1 MENYTVLTYIIGDYE
16 TVHELE
22 FDPAITPHVEYLLI
36 TDNKDLKSD
45 TWKVIYDES
54 LVNDD
59 LEPFDRVFAIRYNLF
74 KYASYDICV
83 RIDGS
88 ISINKPLDDIVQTFV
103 DGNYDG
109 CLNIHPGCDNLIEEY
124 FRWVIKRGF
133 SPFEALF
140 HIRYIQDTLRY
151 NFQTKGL
158 IELCFSINKRGVMT
172 DSIDMYM
179 KKMLAESNVANYVF
193 DAENK
198 VPHYTRLDQTLFTAL
213 IFSKY
218 NDLNWMFVRDSLFSN
233 DGYLT
238 WYAHGS
244 NNKLFVDPNT
254 FIPAYFND
262 KFVDNLF

>member
-16 TVHELE
+16 TVHEFE
-22 FDPAITPHVEYLLI
+22 FDPTTTPHVEYLLI

-88 ISINKPLDDIVQTFV
+88 IGVIKPLNEIVQTFI

-109 CLNIHPGCDNLIEEY
+109 CLNIHPGRDNIIEEC
-124 FRWVIKRGF
+124 FAWVMMRNF
-133 SPFEALF
+133 SPYKALYQ
-140 HIRYIQDTLRY
+140 IKYIKDIFNY
-151 NFQTKGL
+151 DFNTKGL
-158 IELCFSINKRGVMT
+158 IEQNITISRRGT
-172 DSIDMYM
+172 LSNSIDNDM
-179 KKMLAESNVANYVF
+179 KKMMVDGNIFNF
-193 DAENK
+193 INGDNK
-198 VPHYTRLDQTLFTAL
+198 KHYTRLDQTLITSL

-218 NDLNWMFVRDSLFSN
+218 QNFKWMFIRDSIFGEN
-233 DGYLT
+233 GFFN
-238 WYAHGS
+238 WYAHGE
-244 NNKLFVDPNT
+244 NNKLKISPSYTYVSP
-254 FIPAYFND
+254 YFNG
-262 KFVDNLF
+262 KPVDILF